1 MTNKKEAIIPAH
13 GPKPIG
19 PYSPAVRFGPL
30 LFLSGVIALDPETG
44 QLVQED
50 MEKEITRVMHN
61 IQALLNEAGL
71 SWEHVLKVSIF
82 LTNMQHFE
90 TVNRVYGQFV
100 KEPYPARETVQVAAL
115 PRGARVEISV
125 VAGFPD

>member
-1 MTNKKEAIIPAH
+1 MTYNKEALIPAE

-19 PYSPAVRFGPL
+19 PYSPAVRFGSL
-30 LFLSGVIALDPETG
+30 LFLSGVIALDPATG
-44 QLVQED
+44 QLVQDD
-50 MEKEITRVMHN
+50 MEKEISRVMHN
-61 IQALLNEAGL
+61 IQAVLKEADL
-71 SWEHVLKVSIF
+71 SWDHVLKVSIF

-90 TVNRVYGQFV
+90 TVNRVYSQFV

-125 VAGFPD
+125 VAGFPE